1 MKVEFKKLVDGA
13 VIPTRAHMTDAGFD
27 LTCTSIFEGGFDAET
42 ITYGTG
48 VAVNI
53 PQGYV
58 GLLCSRSSIYKK
70 DLIQNNSVGIIDAGY
85 TGELIFKF
93 RKMQPFTRRYEI
105 GDKIGQLVIIPL
117 PDIELE
123 EVKDF
128 SVPTDRGDNGFGSTG
143 K

>member
-1 MKVEFKKLVDGA
+1 MKIEFKKLSGKA
-13 VIPTRAHMTDAGFD
+13 VLPTKAHATDAGFD
-27 LTCTSIFEGGFDAET
+27 LICTSIFEGGFDSET

-85 TGELIFKF
+85 TGELVFKF
-93 RKMQPFTRRYEI
+93 RKMQPYSRRYEL
-105 GDKIGQLVIIPL
+105 GDKIGQLVIVPL

-128 SVPTDRGDNGFGSTG
+128 SAPTERGDNGFGSTG